1 MNLRREVENL
11 SARLASGELE
21 PSAEFTRLLDA
32 GEIDEATALLLA
44 MLHAGRPPSTAE
56 VGRLLPELD
65 DETIF
70 AVLAG
75 RADGDRLAML
85 VELLEADAMGDDND
99 ALALFMAADLVGN
112 EAPPPKDLV
121 RLLERRL
128 NRVIHSASAIARV
141 DDAAVLLLRDDPK
154 GPSEAATK
162 LRAAL
167 EKQRTAP
174 LLEVIPERLEQHVPI
189 LPARAGPKV
198 GRNDLCPCGS
208 GQKFKKCH
216 ALKPEELAPQQS
228 PREQLR
234 AATRVL
240 SPEQVAELRVQDLVR
255 LELTELRTSP
265 LIEALYRFVDLR
277 RWDRAERAL
286 TVLAERKDLPEKST
300 IDDYRLDV
308 MHYAIDGDRV
318 AVAERQL
325 ALVKDKSLV
334 FPSDEIELEL
344 LKQPSE
350 LLQKLNALA
359 DTGLLYPQHEYLSE
373 LAFLLLRRAPSLGI
387 VAARGALSRERLS
400 DAQALLQ
407 SVRAVRKQLSIK
419 GTEPAEDL
427 YRLYAKDPDAR
438 RTERLARTAAF
449 RDRKQAEAKA
459 TEFRRQ
465 LEDATGRIE
474 ALQKQLEVAK
484 VEVAA
489 APSSPDGG
497 GRPARDVEAEKRLR
511 AKVEELKGLI
521 AEGNR
526 ERAELRHALEQVG
539 SEGTR
544 GASADGTDDASRE
557 GEEPG
562 EESLDEGQRP
572 VGLLFPE
579 FGPAARASL
588 EELPLR
594 ISRAAIA
601 RATALATGEP
611 AAWGEAKR
619 LQGVKELLSARIGI
633 HHRMLFRLEP
643 DVLRVEDVVHREGLM
658 TSLKR
663 WK

>member
-1 MNLRREVENL
+1 MNLRREVETL
-11 SARLASGELE
+11 SARLTAGDLDPAAEL
-21 PSAEFTRLLDA
+21 TRLLDA
-32 GEIDEATALLLA
+32 GEVDEATALLLA
-44 MLHAGRPPSTAE
+44 MLHAGRAPSTSE
-56 VGRLLPELD
+56 VKRLLPELD
-65 DETIF
+65 SETIF

-75 RADGDRLAML
+75 RAEGDRLAML
-85 VELLEADAMGDDND
+85 TELLEEDAMGDEND
-99 ALALFMAADLVGN
+99 ALALFMAADVVGTESPVPERLV
-112 EAPPPKDLV
+112 P
-121 RLLERRL
+121 LLERRL
-128 NRVIHSASAIARV
+128 NRVIQSSTAIARV

-154 GPSEAATK
+154 GPSTASLK
-162 LRAAL
+162 LREAL
-167 EKQRTAP
+167 AQQRTGP
-174 LLEVIPERLEQHVPI
+174 LMEVIPEKLEQHVPI

-216 ALKPEELAPQQS
+216 ALNPEALSPQQS
-228 PREQLR
+228 PKEQLR
-234 AATRVL
+234 EATRLL
-240 SPEQVAELRVQDLVR
+240 SPEGVRELRVQDLAR
-255 LELTELRTSP
+255 LELAELRTLP
-265 LIEALYRFVDLR
+265 LVEALYRFVDLR
-277 RWDRAERAL
+277 RWDKVERAL
-286 TVLAERKDLPEKST
+286 SLLAERRDLPEKST

-308 MHYAIDGDRV
+308 VHYAIDGDRV

-325 ALVKDKSLV
+325 ALVKDKSLI
-334 FPSDEIELEL
+334 FPSDEIELGL

-350 LLQKLNALA
+350 LLSKLNALA
-359 DTGLLYPQHEYLSE
+359 DTGLLYPKHEYLAE

-387 VAARGALSRERLS
+387 VVARGAISRERLS
-400 DAQALLQ
+400 DAQTLLQ
-407 SVRAVRKQLSIK
+407 SVKALRQQLNIK

-427 YRLYAKDPDAR
+427 YRLYAKDPDAK

-449 RDRKQAEAKA
+449 RDRKQVEAKA
-459 TEFRRQ
+459 AEFRKG
-465 LEDATGRIE
+465 LEEATRRIE
-474 ALQKQLEVAK
+474 ALQKQLEAAK
-484 VEVAA
+484 VEVAG
-489 APSSPDGG
+489 PQDPGD
-497 GRPARDVEAEKRLR
+497 RPARDVEAEKRLR

-526 ERAELRHALEQVG
+526 ERAELRHALEQVTT
-539 SEGTR
+539 ETPR
-544 GASADGTDDASRE
+544 GASDTGDDDRDVES
-557 GEEPG
+557 EEPG

-579 FGPAARASL
+579 FSAAARTSL

-601 RATALATGEP
+601 KATALATGEP

-633 HHRMLFRLEP
+633 HHRMFFRLEP

-658 TSLKR
+658 TALKR